1 MSNPSP
7 AVMPKSI
14 TPLQKPKPKANSVE
28 ALTEVDTKTLLWLL
42 AIQAKK

>member
-1 MSNPSP
+1 MSKPSP

-28 ALTEVDTKTLLWLL
+28 ALSAVDAKTLLWLL
-42 AIQAKK
+42 AIQAKQ